1 MTEKG
6 SNDGRRMTNDEGG
19 AMEKFIAN
27 SYKIEK
33 ATFEG

>member
-1 MTEKG
+1 MTK
-6 SNDGRRMTNDEGG
+6 GG

-33 ATFEG
+33 ATFKG

>member
-1 MTEKG
+1 MMK
-6 SNDGRRMTNDEGG
+6 SG

-27 SYKIEK
+27 SYKIGK